1 MEMQGPAGILYN
13 IVKSQLG
20 ASASLIDIDT
30 QVQAVAAAAG
40 IPDAVADEVLT
51 RFRAELQSAGSKQDV
66 APRLLVD
73 WGELPRVGN
82 QVRPE
87 FSLLCPKYS
96 SKPELNISVDRDLAF
111 NNLVEPAVVLFD
123 CHQPVLQNSCTLGV
137 PALEHLGRLR

>member
-1 MEMQGPAGILYN
+1 VEMQGPAGILYN

-20 ASASLIDIDT
+20 ASASLIDIET

-51 RFRAELQSAGSKQDV
+51 RFRAELQSAGSQQDV

-96 SKPELNISVDRDLAF
+96 SRPELQISVDRDLDH
-111 NNLVEPAVVLFD
+111 NPQD
-123 CHQPVLQNSCTLGV
+123 PCD
-137 PALEHLGRLR
+137 ALRKMKRACGHFMCRFA